1 VERNAERLQSQK
13 TLYRR
18 RQELVEHPFGTI
30 KRTMNGSYYLLR
42 TLPKVSTET
51 ALMFL
56 GYNIKRVINVL
67 GFEKMMAKLA
77 AV

>member
-1 VERNAERLQSQK
+1 
-13 TLYRR
+13 
-18 RQELVEHPFGTI
+18 
-30 KRTMNGSYYLLR
+30 MNGSYYLLR